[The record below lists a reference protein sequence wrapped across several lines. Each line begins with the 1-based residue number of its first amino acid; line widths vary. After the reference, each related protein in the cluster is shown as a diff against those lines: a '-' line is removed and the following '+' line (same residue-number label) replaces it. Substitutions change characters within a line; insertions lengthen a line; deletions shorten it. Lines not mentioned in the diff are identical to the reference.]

1 MVAKPQDDV
10 ITAEV
15 SIILLLFSATAASL
29 LLVNK
34 LVMFYIPL
42 PSFVSTLQFV
52 VTAIFSYGWMLSGNA
67 PVETWEWKKVK
78 AYLYYT
84 GMFVG
89 SIYTNMKALQH
100 ANVET
105 IIVFRSCCPLVVA
118 IIEWGFMGRQLPSL
132 RSWLALL
139 VLVGGCAGYVL
150 TDRAF
155 KINGFG
161 AYTWVT
167 AYFMILSVEMAYGK
181 HIVGPHLNFASM
193 WGPTLYTNAIST
205 PVMLSIGLLTD
216 EPSRLVRVVWT
227 PWVCALLLL
236 SCVIGV
242 AISYLGWKSRQ
253 TVTASCYTVVGVAN
267 KMATV
272 LANVLI
278 WDQHASALGIL
289 FLMLCLA
296 GAVGYQ
302 QPPKADEAT
311 AASQRPKRIALACTG
326 VLCLIGAVVVLG
338 LARSD
343 SPSDSGSLPPA
354 RAPSLPPSSQGRHSG
369 GHSHRTGADP
379 LPRHQHPGSS
389 HQHSASGSA
398 SGSANGSAA
407 GGSRR
412 RTLATGLAGMAPL
425 KIKESRPIVKIRAR
439 DGVPHHI

>member
-1 MVAKPQDDV
+1 MVTKPQDDV
-10 ITAEV
+10 ITAEAA
-15 SIILLLFSATAASL
+15 IILLLFSATAASL

-52 VTAIFSYGWMLSGNA
+52 VTAIFSYGWVLSGNA
-67 PVETWEWKKVK
+67 PLETWEWKKVK

-89 SIYTNMKALQH
+89 SIYSNMKALQH

-105 IIVFRSCCPLVVA
+105 IIVFRSVCPLVVA
-118 IIEWGFMGRQLPSL
+118 IIEWGFMDRQLPSP

-139 VLVGGCAGYVL
+139 VLVVGCAGYVL

-155 KINGFG
+155 EINGFG
-161 AYTWVT
+161 AYTWAT

-181 HIVGPHLNFASM
+181 HIVGPHLDFASM

-278 WDQHASALGIL
+278 WDQHASVSGIL

-311 AASQRPKRIALACTG
+311 AASQRPKRIALACTF

-338 LARSD
+338 LSSGD
-343 SPSDSGSLPPA
+343 SRSLPPA
-354 RAPSLPPSSQGRHSG
+354 RAPSLSPSSQGCQSG
-369 GHSHRTGADP
+369 GHTHRTGAA
-379 LPRHQHPGSS
+379 L
-389 HQHSASGSA
+389 SAPDEPQRA
-398 SGSANGSAA
+398 SDETSEC
-407 GGSRR
+407 
-412 RTLATGLAGMAPL
+412 L
-425 KIKESRPIVKIRAR
+425 
-439 DGVPHHI
+439 